1 MIKKVCFKGPSC
13 DVDKW
18 LETLPMS
25 HPSSNVK
32 PIIPITG
39 STRKRSV
46 PLRVNKKSSQFFLK
60 VLLSHENFCST
71 ELRIPDTAELHI
83 AEKNHKSC
91 SDGIIPVDVE
101 TLTAG
106 KPITKKNN
114 YHTLQFM
121 VQLVSST
128 LPAGSLAI

>member
-1 MIKKVCFKGPSC
+1 MVGNITDVTPIIQCQAHHSDHGFNKETFSTFTSQKKV
-13 DVDKW
+13 VA
-18 LETLPMS
+18 
-25 HPSSNVK
+25 V
-32 PIIPITG
+32 
-39 STRKRSV
+39 
-46 PLRVNKKSSQFFLK
+46 FLK

-83 AEKNHKSC
+83 PEKNHKSC

-106 KPITKKNN
+106 KPITKKNKNN